1 MLTDTPEAAAKK
13 IMSATTDSVGEI
25 QYDMFN
31 QPGISNLLQIESLIS
46 NLPLQDVISTWSG
59 ETHYGDLKQKIAASV
74 KTFLEDFQN
83 HLEQISDQEI
93 LDLLETGET
102 YANEVANRKLHQVQQ
117 AFGLRD

>member
-1 MLTDTPEAAAKK
+1 M
-13 IMSATTDSVGEI
+13 
-25 QYDMFN
+25 
-31 QPGISNLLQIESLIS
+31 
-46 NLPLQDVISTWSG
+46 ISTWSG
-59 ETHYGDLKQKIAASV
+59 ETHYGDLKQKVAASV